1 MIHHRIVGTTIVG
14 LFVASMLL
22 LGACQLRRG
31 DQEPPA
37 SKTYLITLDADD
49 FDVFE
54 RPETTFAIADHKVAI
69 TAADVKDAVI
79 TAQLQDR
86 TSDTWGPFPYTDHGF
101 IPDSEPK
108 RSVSLTLT
116 YDVREGQVRLIAT
129 ADLTGAEMAGA
140 LRVFNGFK
148 IRIRVVPTR
157 V

>member
-14 LFVASMLL
+14 LFVASTFL
-22 LGACQLRRG
+22 LGACQLRG
-31 DQEPPA
+31 GAPA

-79 TAQLQDR
+79 TAQLQTER
-86 TSDTWGPFPYTDHGF
+86 QDTWGPFPYTNHGF

-108 RSVSLTLT
+108 RSASLTLT
-116 YDVREGQVRLIAT
+116 YEVREGHVRLIAT